1 MSLLEYFFEK
11 IIQSQQTEGRRKSPK
26 YVECGVSIFLFY
38 RNYPSWLFVESGTNS
53 SSDHVGLD
61 HDRECQGDEIVVVEC
76 TTTTTTT
83 DQPDQGDSDSE
94 DEGWYSLS
102 R

>member
-1 MSLLEYFFEK
+1 MVGLTVLLSDCLTPNKANQLGEEK
-11 IIQSQQTEGRRKSPK
+11 SQI
-26 YVECGVSIFLFY
+26 CGVSIFLFC

-53 SSDHVGLD
+53 SSDDVGLD
-61 HDRECQGDEIVVVEC
+61 DDRECQGEEIVVVEC
-76 TTTTTTT
+76 TTAA
-83 DQPDQGDSDSE
+83 PEDQGDSDSE

>member
-11 IIQSQQTEGRRKSPK
+11 IIQSQGTGGRRKSPK

-53 SSDHVGLD
+53 SSDDVGMD
-61 HDRECQGDEIVVVEC
+61 HDRECQDDEIVVVEC
-76 TTTTTTT
+76 TTTSTPG
-83 DQPDQGDSDSE
+83 QADQGDSDSE